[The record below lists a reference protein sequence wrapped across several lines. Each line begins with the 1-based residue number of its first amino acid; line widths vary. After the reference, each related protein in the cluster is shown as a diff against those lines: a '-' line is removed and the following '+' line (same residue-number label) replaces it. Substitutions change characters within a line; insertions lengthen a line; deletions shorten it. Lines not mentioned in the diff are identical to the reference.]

1 MNIDTDVLVVGYGP
15 VGQTLAAL
23 LASQGHRV
31 DVYERFSSLYDLP
44 RAVYF
49 DDEIMQ
55 VWQSLGIADDL
66 DVLPI
71 NTYEWFGADGDTIL
85 RMEHPALGPSGWEPG
100 YLFYQPTLERALDRA
115 RARAADRHRP
125 LRLERRVAR
134 ADRRVRRGDAAARA
148 RAAHRRTSSRPTR
161 RGRCGPAT

>member
-1 MNIDTDVLVVGYGP
+1 MNIDTEVLVVGYGP

-23 LASQGHRV
+23 LAAKGHRV
-31 DVYERFSSLYDLP
+31 DVYERFSCLYDLP

-55 VWQSLGIADDL
+55 VWQSLGITGDL
-66 DVLPI
+66 DLLPI
-71 NTYEWFGADGDTIL
+71 KAYDWFGADGDAIF
-85 RMEHPALGPSGWEPG
+85 RMEHPGARPVGLGGRIPLLPADAGAGPRS
-100 YLFYQPTLERALDRA
+100 A
-115 RARAADRHRP
+115 RAVAAHRHRP

-134 ADRRVRRGDAAARA
+134 TDGRVRRGHVPARA
-148 RAAHRRTSSRPTR
+148 RAAHRRISSRPTR

>member
-23 LASQGHRV
+23 LAGKGHRV

-55 VWQSLGIADDL
+55 VWQSLGITGDL
-66 DVLPI
+66 DLLPI
-71 NTYEWFGADGDTIL
+71 NAYNWFGADGDAIL
-85 RMEHPALGPSGWEPG
+85 RMEHPGLGPSGWEPG
-100 YLFYQPTLERALDRA
+100 YLFYQPTLERALDR
-115 RARAADRHRP
+115 RVRVAAHRHRP
-125 LRLERRVAR
+125 LRLERGVAR
-134 ADRRVRRGDAAARA
+134 ADRRVRRGDVAARA
-148 RAAHRRTSSRPTR
+148 RAAHRPSRADR
-161 RGRCGPAT
+161 RDDGRCGPAT